1 MKEYLDV
8 RLTWDKDLGPAW
20 INEDNLKILLFTK
33 ESVEKRLLEVEIKRL
48 GHLIDRR
55 PATINSPSKASS

>member
-20 INEDNLKILLFTK
+20 INEDNLKSLLFTK
-33 ESVEKRLLEVEIKRL
+33 ASVEKRLLEVEIR
-48 GHLIDRR
+48 GR
-55 PATINSPSKASS
+55 NSQKFMPR